1 MTYMC
6 SVGFNDALPEY
17 NSKIVKWLFLLRVN
31 GHVLITWNRSMC
43 FHKAGAG
50 GDSSRCNI
58 GSIWAF
64 GAQVRSLATTQCK

>member
-1 MTYMC
+1 MTYTC
-6 SVGFNDALPEY
+6 SVGLNEALLEY
-17 NSKIVKWLFLLRVN
+17 NSKTVKWLFLLTVN
-31 GHVLITWNRSMC
+31 GHVLITCNRSMC

-50 GDSSRCNI
+50 CDSSRYNI